1 MSQRAK
7 EKQTD
12 RTNLSKS
19 PNRANPRVR
28 GLTSRSAKWAGKEPP
43 GFAPALLAR
52 LRRILLGLYRGVRG
66 DSATASSALPAPA
79 SPRPAPP
86 GFTFPSSLPAAPGG
100 VRRRQVPTFP
110 PLGGAEPPGPPPPP
124 REGAGAGAAGG
135 ARGREGARGAGGPG
149 GGSARGRPGPESPRR
164 AGRTGRPSPRGG
176 ATQTPRSPA
185 RIPPGQRPHPA
196 ATQVPQAGARGEENR
211 GHTGS
216 PVSVTWGVHTPP
228 QWPPSLAVPSPPWWP
243 RPPPP
248 SNWHRLTTK

>member
-43 GFAPALLAR
+43 GFVPALLAR

-135 ARGREGARGAGGPG
+135 ARGRAAPAGLGAAVRG
-149 GGSARGRPGPESPRR
+149 GGRGRRAPAGPDAPAARVPAAAPPRPRAAPPGFPRVSVLTPRR
-164 AGRTGRPSPRGG
+164 PKSHK
-176 ATQTPRSPA
+176 PA
-185 RIPPGQRPHPA
+185 REERRTEGTRAALSRLPEGCTRRRSDHHRWPSRPLPGDRGRRHR
-196 ATQVPQAGARGEENR
+196 ATDTV
-211 GHTGS
+211 
-216 PVSVTWGVHTPP
+216 
-228 QWPPSLAVPSPPWWP
+228 
-243 RPPPP
+243 
-248 SNWHRLTTK
+248 